1 MPMKLNNRL
10 ILASSSPRRIELLQ
24 HITKDFIAIK
34 SGVQEE
40 GAGDPR
46 DLAIIL
52 AKRKA
57 EAVAAQG
64 YRGIIIGA
72 DTMVLIDG
80 ETLGKPTTRDEARHM
95 LSRLS
100 NREHIVI
107 TGLYLLATENGK
119 ERQKVVETAVIFRE
133 LSLAEIE
140 SYLDEEE
147 YRDKAGAY
155 SIGGKAAL
163 FIERIEGDF
172 YNVLGLPLYQLQL
185 LLNDLSG

>member
-1 MPMKLNNRL
+1 MKLNNRL
-10 ILASSSPRRIELLQ
+10 ILASGSPRRIELLQ
-24 HITKDFIAIK
+24 YVTRDFIAVK

-72 DTMVLIDG
+72 DTMVCIDD
-80 ETLGKPTTRDEARHM
+80 EILGKPTTRNEARHM

-107 TGLYLLATENGK
+107 TGLYLLATESGK
-119 ERQKVVETAVIFRE
+119 ERQEVVGTAVTFRE
-133 LSLAEIE
+133 LSMVEIE
-140 SYLDEEE
+140 SYLDKEE
-147 YRDKAGAY
+147 YLDKAGAY

-172 YNVLGLPLYQLQL
+172 YNVLGLPLCQLQL
-185 LLNDLSG
+185 LLDDLRG